1 MSSITKEAAGHSEVE
16 SHGPPDSVYVMVA
29 AFLAIVT
36 ALEVSVTYIHAFKH
50 THTEIPVLLVLMAIK
65 FFTVTY
71 MFMHLRYD
79 PPMCRRVF
87 NFGLGVA
94 VFVFVVA
101 LAMFHFWAPHYP

>member
-1 MSSITKEAAGHSEVE
+1 MSTVTKAPPGHTDHE
-16 SHGPPDSVYVMVA
+16 SHGPPDSTYVLVA

-36 ALEVSVTYIHAFKH
+36 ALEVSVTYIHAFRRS
-50 THTEIPVLLVLMAIK
+50 HTEIPVLLVLMAIK

-71 MFMHLRYD
+71 MFMHLKYD

-87 NFGLGVA
+87 NFGLGLA

-101 LAMFHFWAPHYP
+101 LAMFHFWAPHYT